1 MNEVAD
7 PVDLEHIVIEAKL
20 GEGVCSD
27 VYLGRRVDRDTR
39 VAVKVA
45 NPPDNV
51 DQQTMRRR
59 FGREASILA
68 RLSHP
73 MLPRIFEVGDLD
85 GRPYLVME
93 YMEGESLAEALQNG
107 PLEEPAVL
115 RIGASL
121 ANGLA
126 AIHRFGIIHRDLKPQ
141 NIIWDGQ
148 WARLVDFGLADRFE
162 SQNAEVVGTLAYSAP
177 EQTGML
183 NRAVDRRAD
192 FYGLGCVLFECV
204 TGQVPFT
211 ETEPQ
216 ALMRA
221 HVSREPPDVADLVDD
236 INPELAAVIRRLLSK
251 EPSERFSTGDA
262 LVDAFGELGAP
273 VHALPR
279 SEPGRRW
286 RPNQEDEDRLGELHA
301 AWDEVRSDGAG
312 RVVEIEGPK
321 EAGTSLLLERFIE
334 SADSNRNTI
343 FSVDPTRGDKTPL
356 SALRRAAANLSEEML
371 GNTGLQEGLDEL
383 SDESGTGLAE
393 RSYSG
398 EAADPVEQWSNWL
411 VDLAREAG
419 GLLLTV
425 ENIDSVD
432 EPTAEVFEALVTHL
446 TSVPIMI
453 VGTTHRPERVRE
465 RMPGIDRL
473 SRTDDRGLQI
483 AIEPMS
489 EKETADYVRSYLGGE
504 LADPHLAERLHNW
517 SGGHRVATREFLQ
530 LLLESLALVP
540 DWGVWRV
547 DWDRLDAGD
556 LPEDLRGL
564 LQERVFELSDRAR
577 ALCRVG
583 AVWGD
588 PFPVMKAGQIAG
600 IAERDEVLA
609 ALEVAERAD
618 ILEVT
623 YLSNGLEATFT
634 HSDYREICLEELGGV
649 RLGDLHGQIGRLLKG
664 ELDRDGALKLEYEA
678 AYHLARAPTDGLEAG
693 HFGTCLRA
701 GRWAVNDGAY
711 REGLRLLKTAGE
723 IAESNRLGR
732 PADYW
737 FTLAKAQAQT
747 GRIDEAQHAFRQAE
761 MLADD
766 RMDRARFKVV
776 SNGLLLG
783 LTDHK
788 KVAQSSLEV
797 LDLLGEEPPSS
808 GLKLLVH
815 VIWMALWLRW
825 AVWWDRRE
833 PSADDPER
841 QYLLTQAYQHYS
853 FAAVL
858 GERPLLGFYVNL
870 ARVKTAYSLGF
881 SVHRATAFS
890 SIGPTY
896 ALAGRT
902 SEAWRYID
910 KSIEDAEAIDDRY
923 ATVRAELAHNWVAHI
938 AGEPLKAAR
947 RQRALLQ
954 TSADELPF
962 HERSMAYEE
971 LMTNLVFRGHMQ
983 EVLEVFEEW
992 ESLRSDTTDQ
1002 DGAWGRPYGLVPMAA
1017 SFLGKRDEAE
1027 RCLEMGK
1034 RQAEEVDSLF
1044 LRRTALQG
1052 ELVAKLEWNE
1062 DIGEPLDRLIETYR
1076 EWGADPGDTL
1086 FWFKAFF
1093 FYCGYTRVRQW
1104 EAARRGDLRRAPDD
1118 CRDDLGRAVRALE
1131 VAADGHP
1138 SLLSHARVLR
1148 GYYDWMNGEAEAAG
1162 IMASE
1167 AERIASRIDNRWV
1180 AFEAARLRAHLNAD
1194 EGPNWS
1200 ARQALD
1206 IAVEE
1211 GWVHRA
1217 EEMRERFAVGR
1228 RAGSTSH
1235 RSGSFQTG
1243 GEASRVSLDRERTLD
1258 ALLRV
1263 SLATASSVDP
1273 DSVSREALRTSMEV
1287 FGAQRGLLFLT
1298 DDTGSNL
1305 EWAMGFDAEGHAL
1318 TPEDTYSKTVV
1329 QRVQSSRD
1337 PLVVTTS
1344 DQGEALGSESVLA
1357 HGIRSIMAAPLVLD
1371 DSLVG
1376 VIYLDNR
1383 MAHGVFTHGDVE
1395 VLRAIASHV
1404 PVAIETA
1411 RKARLE
1417 VEVESERSRRQL
1429 AERLRSYIERINGLM
1444 DAEDI
1449 LLGLVEE
1456 LESIG
1461 WADRIT
1467 AATCLRSPP
1476 TVLGWDRH
1484 LGRFDATTF
1493 GADLADRE
1501 RWWED
1506 SEIWQTV
1513 ASSRQVS
1520 RGEVTG
1526 GSRWDG
1532 DPLLGAEQCH
1542 WIGIPLVTN
1551 AEARGIVVLEGRGG
1565 DPIDPGTLEQVLAF
1579 TSQTGVALESTWRAT
1594 VDALTGVLNRGA
1606 FVERAEELYEDAARE
1621 NRPLTVF
1628 VADLDNFKA
1637 INDTWG
1643 HGVGDEILKQ
1653 VAQVCNDAVRLN
1665 DVFGRHGG
1673 EEFVG
1678 ILPDT
1683 REEEGRGVAER
1694 LREAVEDVVVL
1705 DGDDEINV
1713 TISLGVAG
1721 RRPADESFDD
1731 VFDRADRALYAA
1743 KDAGRNCVKTPD

>member
-1 MNEVAD
+1 VNEVAD

-20 GEGVCSD
+20 GEGVYSD
-27 VYLGRRVDRDTR
+27 VYLGRQVDRDTR
-39 VAVKVA
+39 VAVKVS

-93 YMEGESLAEALQNG
+93 YVEGQSLAEVLQEG
-107 PLEEPAVL
+107 PLEEAAVR

-121 ANGLA
+121 ASGLA
-126 AIHRFGIIHRDLKPQ
+126 AIHGFGIIHRDLKPE
-141 NIIWDGQ
+141 NVIWDRE

-183 NRAVDRRAD
+183 SRAVDRRAD
-192 FYGLGCVLFECV
+192 LYGLGCVLFECV
-204 TGQVPFT
+204 TGRVPFT

-221 HVSREPPDVADLVDD
+221 HVSREPPDVADLVGDVS
-236 INPELAAVIRRLLSK
+236 PELAGIIRRLLEK
-251 EPSERFSTGDA
+251 DPSERFQTGEVLLEKFEDI
-262 LVDAFGELGAP
+262 GTP
-273 VHALPR
+273 VRTLP
-279 SEPGRRW
+279 SPHQGRAW
-286 RPNQEDEDRLGELHA
+286 QTHQADGGHLGELHSI
-301 AWDEVRSDGAG
+301 WDEVRREGTG
-312 RVVEIEGPK
+312 RVVEIEGPRG
-321 EAGTSLLLERFIE
+321 AGTSLLLERFIE
-334 SADSNRNTI
+334 SADVERNALLCVTP
-343 FSVDPTRGDKTPL
+343 SPGDKTPL
-356 SALRRAAANLSEEML
+356 ASLKRATAHRSNDMVSGSGQFGGLGLEESSRP
-371 GNTGLQEGLDEL
+371 GEG
-383 SDESGTGLAE
+383 SG
-393 RSYSG
+393 
-398 EAADPVEQWSNWL
+398 PVERWSSRL
-411 VDLAREAG
+411 VELAREAG

-425 ENIDSVD
+425 DNIDSVD
-432 EPTAEVFEALVTHL
+432 EPTAEVLEAVASDL
-446 TSVPIMI
+446 TAVPILL
-453 VGTTHRPERVRE
+453 VGTTHEPERVRE
-465 RMPGIDRL
+465 RMTGIHRL
-473 SRTDDRGLQI
+473 TRSGDRGHRIPI
-483 AIEPMS
+483 APMS
-489 EKETADYVRSYLGGE
+489 EEETANYVRSYLGGE

-547 DWDRLDAGD
+547 DWDRLEAGD

-564 LQERVFELSDRAR
+564 FHERVFELTDRAR

-600 IAERDEVLA
+600 ITERDDVLA

-618 ILEVT
+618 ILEAT
-623 YLSNGLEATFT
+623 YLPNGLEATFT
-634 HSDYREICLEELGGV
+634 HSDYREICLEELGGA
-649 RLGDLHGQIGRLLKG
+649 RLGALHGEIAQLLKD
-664 ELDRDGALKLEYEA
+664 ELDRDGAPELEFEA
-678 AYHLARAPTDGLEAG
+678 AYHMARASLDQVGPED
-693 HFGTCLRA
+693 FGMCLRA

-711 REGLRLLKTAGE
+711 REGLRLLRTAGD
-723 IAESNRLGR
+723 IAERYRLGR
-732 PADYW
+732 PAGYW
-737 FTLAKAQAQT
+737 FVLAKAQVQT
-747 GRIDEAQHAFRQAE
+747 GYIDEARHAFRQAE

-766 RMDRARFKVV
+766 RMDRARYKAV

-783 LTDHK
+783 VTEHE
-788 KVAQSSLEV
+788 KVVRSSLEV
-797 LDLLGEEPPSS
+797 LDLLDEEPPSS
-808 GLKLLVH
+808 RLGLLLH

-825 AVWWDRRE
+825 AVWWDRHE
-833 PSADDPER
+833 PSADDVER
-841 QYLLTQAYQHYS
+841 QYLLTQTYQHYS

-881 SVHRATAFS
+881 SVERATAFA
-890 SIGPTY
+890 SIAPVF
-896 ALAGRT
+896 ALAGWP
-902 SEAWRYID
+902 SEAWRYLE
-910 KSIEDAEAIDDRY
+910 KATEDAEVLGDRY
-923 ATVRAELAHNWVAHI
+923 AKVRAELTHNWVAHI

-971 LMTNLVFRGHMQ
+971 LLTNLIFRGHMN
-983 EVLEVFEEW
+983 EVLELFKHW
-992 ESLRSDTTDQ
+992 ESLRSDQPDGA
-1002 DGAWGRPYGLVPMAA
+1002 GAWGRPYGLVPMAA
-1017 SFLGKRDEAE
+1017 AFLGQRDEAE
-1027 RCLEMGK
+1027 RCLELGK

-1062 DIGEPLDRLIETYR
+1062 DIGEPLDRLIDTYR
-1076 EWGADPGDTL
+1076 EWGADPGETL
-1086 FWFKAFF
+1086 FWFKSFF
-1093 FYCGYTRVRQW
+1093 FYWGYVRVRQW
-1104 EAARRGDLRRAPDD
+1104 EAARRGELERPADD
-1118 CRDDLGRAVRALE
+1118 CREDLGRAVRALE
-1131 VAADGHP
+1131 DAADGHP

-1148 GYYDWMNGEAEAAG
+1148 GYFDWAHDEAESAG

-1180 AFEAARLRAHLNAD
+1180 AYEVARLRAHLSGQQ
-1194 EGPNWS
+1194 GPNWS
-1200 ARQALD
+1200 AKQALE
-1206 IAVEE
+1206 IALEE

-1217 EEMRERFAVGR
+1217 EDIRKRFDIDQRG
-1228 RAGSTSH
+1228 GSISQ

-1243 GEASRVSLDRERTLD
+1243 GEASRRSLDRERTLD

-1287 FGAQRGLLFLT
+1287 FGAQRGILFLA
-1298 DDTGSNL
+1298 DNAGENL
-1305 EWAMGFDAEGHAL
+1305 EWAMGYDAEGNTL
-1318 TPEDTYSKTVV
+1318 TPEDSYSKTVV
-1329 QRVQSSRD
+1329 QRVRGSRE
-1337 PLVVTTS
+1337 PMVVTTS

-1376 VIYLDNR
+1376 VFYLDNR

-1429 AERLRSYIERINGLM
+1429 AERLRSYIESINGLM
-1444 DAEDI
+1444 DPEDI
-1449 LLGLVEE
+1449 LACLVEE
-1456 LESIG
+1456 LESID
-1461 WADRIT
+1461 WVDRMT
-1467 AATCLRSPP
+1467 TATCLRNPP
-1476 TVLGWDRH
+1476 TILGWERRS
-1484 LGRFDATTF
+1484 GRFDASDFRTHA
-1493 GADLADRE
+1493 GNRE

-1506 SEIWQTV
+1506 SEIWQSV
-1513 ASSRQVS
+1513 ASARTVNRGVS
-1520 RGEVTG
+1520 GE

-1532 DPLLGAEQCH
+1532 DPLLGADECH
-1542 WIGIPLVTN
+1542 WIGIPLVADAT
-1551 AEARGIVVLEGRGG
+1551 ARGIVVLEGRGG
-1565 DPIDPGTLEQVLAF
+1565 EPIDTGTLEQVLAF

-1606 FVERAEELYEDAARE
+1606 FVERAEESFESAAQQRE
-1621 NRPLTVF
+1621 PLTVF

-1637 INDTWG
+1637 INDTYG
-1643 HGVGDEILKQ
+1643 HGVGDKVLKQ
-1653 VAQVCNDAVRLN
+1653 VAQTCNDTVRLN
-1665 DVFGRHGG
+1665 DLFGRHGG

-1743 KDAGRNCVKTPD
+1743 KDAGRNCVETPD